1 MPAGFPGPPIGPL
14 AVSEITKHTCAL
26 SWNPPK
32 YDGGLRITHYIV
44 ERKDVN
50 SNHWICI
57 STTCKDTHFIVQGL
71 TEGNEYVFRII
82 AVNDNGLSPPLE
94 GVNPIKAKSPYG
106 NLYIYIFIF
115 LFFLIDMFARK
126 YRQTIGARSTERYR
140 NRRRLREPEL
150 GETDR
155 RRRIENPR
163 ICDRQT

>member
-1 MPAGFPGPPIGPL
+1 LG
-14 AVSEITKHTCAL
+14 VSEITKHTCSL

-32 YDGGLRITHYIV
+32 YDGGLKITHYIV
-44 ERKDVN
+44 ERKDIT

-106 NLYIYIFIF
+106 KIKFIF
-115 LFFLIDMFARK
+115 KHFKNILKFKYFL
-126 YRQTIGARSTERYR
+126 TIHR
-140 NRRRLREPEL
+140 
-150 GETDR
+150 
-155 RRRIENPR
+155 
-163 ICDRQT
+163 